1 MNRPKKDAMNYNQI
15 LTELG
20 RPEEIDNFIE
30 NDSGARACLEIWV
43 HSVTSD
49 SATIIQ
55 KTENTMCWWEAN
67 VILIQNGGMQNG

>member
-15 LTELG
+15 LTEVG
-20 RPEEIDNFIE
+20 RPEEIGNFIE

-49 SATIIQ
+49 SSTIIQ

-67 VILIQNGGMQNG
+67 VILIQNGSMQNG

>member
-15 LTELG
+15 LTEVG
-20 RPEEIDNFIE
+20 RPEEISTFIE

-49 SATIIQ
+49 SSTIIQ

-67 VILIQNGGMQNG
+67 VILIQNGSMQNG

>member
-15 LTELG
+15 LTEVG
-20 RPEEIDNFIE
+20 RPEEIGTFIE

-49 SATIIQ
+49 SSTIIQ

-67 VILIQNGGMQNG
+67 VILIQNGSMQNG